1 MLWEWDR
8 RGFGRIYLVERSI
21 EEAASPLL
29 AARRSKRDTHEHNNI
44 IGIDRTRTAVI
55 YIR

>member
-8 RGFGRIYLVERSI
+8 RGFGRIYLVDRSI

-29 AARRSKRDTHEHNNI
+29 AARRSKRDTREHNNI
-44 IGIDRTRTAVI
+44 ICIDQMCTTVI